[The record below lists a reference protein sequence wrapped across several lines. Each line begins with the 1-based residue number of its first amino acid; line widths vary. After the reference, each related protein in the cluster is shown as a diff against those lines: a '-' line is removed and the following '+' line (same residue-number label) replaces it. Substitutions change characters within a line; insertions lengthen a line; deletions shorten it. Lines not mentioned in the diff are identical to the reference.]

1 MWSVQLH
8 VTCRDAG
15 DATQSHGQVAS
26 LRTRVVWYWSEEARV
41 GPVTRLCDPMA
52 DSAGVCVSF
61 VGVELVHLAMAFDF
75 MLLLDLCQARGV
87 RCTGT
92 QFLAPVV
99 TPDG

>member
-61 VGVELVHLAMAFDF
+61 VGRGWSLYIWPWPLI
-75 MLLLDLCQARGV
+75 LCCCWIFVKLEAYDVQGPN
-87 RCTGT
+87 
-92 QFLAPVV
+92 FLPQS
-99 TPDG
+99 